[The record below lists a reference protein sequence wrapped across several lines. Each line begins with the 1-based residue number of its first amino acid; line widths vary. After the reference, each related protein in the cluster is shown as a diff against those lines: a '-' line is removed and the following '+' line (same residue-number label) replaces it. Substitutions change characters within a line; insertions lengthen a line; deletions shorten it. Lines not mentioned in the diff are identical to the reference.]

1 MSKLFE
7 YIFVSFHILTLF
19 FLFTNSLKF
28 DTDLDYALMA
38 GKLHG
43 WYLSKSWLV
52 TMKVLETNFQLSLLC
67 AIKAASLIWIIL

>member
-7 YIFVSFHILTLF
+7 CIFVSFHILTLF
-19 FLFTNSLKF
+19 LFTNSLKV

-38 GKLHG
+38 GKPHG

-52 TMKVLETNFQLSLLC
+52 TVKVLETNFQLSLLC